1 MDVSMFC
8 FVYLYPNEVGLVP
21 DFRPLGLGFFPG
33 WTKSQ
38 SSYVHDMYIHTF
50 MLT

>member
-21 DFRPLGLGFFPG
+21 DFRPLGLGFFSRLDQILEFLC
-33 WTKSQ
+33 T
-38 SSYVHDMYIHTF
+38 
-50 MLT
+50 